1 MMNSS
6 AQNRFLSVS
15 EVTTILG
22 QSISTTHR
30 RLRDGTIPHI
40 KLGGRVL
47 IPAEFIDNLVQAAL
61 SSSNAGAR

>member
-47 IPAEFIDNLVQAAL
+47 IPAEFIENLVQVAL
-61 SSSNAGAR
+61 ASSSAGGR